1 MAGVFQANV
10 FQANVFQVGAAAPA
24 PAPIN
29 YSRGIEA
36 AFSAH
41 TRPLQ
46 RKLPAHIQ
54 RAMLRQI
61 ERDKAEQRQRDRL
74 VRLSGRALATGT
86 APTARRVDSAAG
98 LVRRA
103 PQVSR

>member
-24 PAPIN
+24 PAPID
-29 YSRGIEA
+29 YSRGLEA
-36 AFSAH
+36 AFSVH

-54 RAMLRQI
+54 RALLRQI
-61 ERDKAEQRQRDRL
+61 ERDKAEQRQRDRMMHL
-74 VRLSGRALATGT
+74 GGRALAAGT
-86 APTARRVDSAAG
+86 APTARRVDSGAG
-98 LVRRA
+98 LMRRRVA
-103 PQVSR
+103 A